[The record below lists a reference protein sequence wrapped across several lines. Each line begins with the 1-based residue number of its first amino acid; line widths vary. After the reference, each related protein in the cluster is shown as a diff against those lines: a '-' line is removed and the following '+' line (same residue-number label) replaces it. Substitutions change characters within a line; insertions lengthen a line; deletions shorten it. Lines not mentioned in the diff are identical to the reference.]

1 MKAILICVV
10 PIGLAAVSCGEKAG
24 NASMNGHRDIA
35 EASKKFTFCDTETW
49 SASNETG
56 DAALLLVSS
65 ERARFSKRSIAE
77 DHESFVTRYTGNVE
91 TSSPSG
97 GLERIVLF
105 LNETETEC
113 YAVKMFPKYD
123 LISVLEI
130 RPLSE
135 RGAEMFIGQVLT
147 GGDCY
152 KINAEGA
159 RLLGFPGK
167 SEKEE

>member
-1 MKAILICVV
+1 MRAILICVV
-10 PIGLAAVSCGEKAG
+10 PIGLAAVSCGERAG
-24 NASMNGHRDIA
+24 NTSMKAQREIA
-35 EASKKFTFCDTETW
+35 PPSNEFTFCDTETW
-49 SASNETG
+49 SASNEEG
-56 DAALLLVSS
+56 DASLLLVSS
-65 ERARFSKRSIAE
+65 ERARFSQRFIAE
-77 DHESFVTRYTGNVE
+77 DHKGFVTRYTSNVE

-130 RPLSE
+130 RPLSQ

-147 GGDCY
+147 GSGCY
-152 KINAEGA
+152 KINAEGVE
-159 RLLGFPGK
+159 LLGFRGE